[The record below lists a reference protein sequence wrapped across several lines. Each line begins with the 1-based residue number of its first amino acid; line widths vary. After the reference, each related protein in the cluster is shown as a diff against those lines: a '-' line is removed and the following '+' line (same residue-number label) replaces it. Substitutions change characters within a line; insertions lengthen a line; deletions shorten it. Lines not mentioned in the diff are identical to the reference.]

1 MVENA
6 CGSCDG
12 YDGLTRTADGHESGK
27 QTRGIDMLLTPLSTP
42 DVPSHCA
49 RWLGRLSGPTPSG
62 RRMMTGALG
71 ALAVAASFFTVQADA
86 EPPVRNAYFGDLH
99 VHTKYSADAYKSGA
113 RTGPDEAY
121 AYAKGAPL
129 RHPAGQT
136 IRMRGAPLDFL
147 AVTDHAE
154 YLGNIT
160 ALGESADPSSVTS
173 PGEVTPDF
181 VIEAYSAFGRAL
193 HDGELDPGLAQS
205 IRRDAWQRT
214 IEAAERHYAPGEFTT
229 FVGFEYTSAPD
240 GMLHRNVIFK
250 GARVPELPFAA
261 YDSLNPE
268 DLWAWMERLR
278 AQGIEALAIPH
289 NTNLSRGNFFQT
301 TTFAGEPM
309 DAAYAEVRM
318 RNEPI
323 VEMTQVKGTSET
335 HPLLSPNDEWA
346 NFEVRDRSSDEV
358 KGAYVRDALLMGL
371 ELQHSQGFNPY
382 RFGFIG
388 SSDTH
393 NTGGAYE
400 EPTYHGK
407 IGIVDGR
414 PEWRL
419 AILDEDNPELNRRPG
434 STTTGFDWSA
444 SGLAAVW
451 AEANTREAIYAA
463 LRRKETFATSGPRI
477 RVKFFAGY
485 DLDAADASRLYATG
499 VPMGGDL
506 EARPRGAPRFFA
518 WALRDPSSAWLQRLQ
533 IVKGW
538 LDDRTRRE
546 RVYDV
551 ACADGLE
558 PSPDSHR
565 CPDNGASVD
574 LATCDFDFDKGA
586 VELKAMWEDPDFDRD
601 ERAFYYVR
609 VLENPTCR
617 WSTWD
622 AIRLGVPLRAEK
634 EPALQ
639 ERAWTSPIW
648 ILPRTAM

>member
-1 MVENA
+1 
-6 CGSCDG
+6 
-12 YDGLTRTADGHESGK
+12 
-27 QTRGIDMLLTPLSTP
+27 
-42 DVPSHCA
+42 
-49 RWLGRLSGPTPSG
+49 
-62 RRMMTGALG
+62 MMTRAL
-71 ALAVAASFFTVQADA
+71 AVFAVAASLFTIQAGA
-86 EPPVRNAYFGDLH
+86 EPPVRNVYFGDLH
-99 VHTKYSADAYKSGA
+99 VHTKYSADAYRFGA
-113 RTGPDEAY
+113 RTGPDAAY

-136 IRMRGAPLDFL
+136 VRMRGAPLDFL

-154 YLGNIT
+154 YLGNVAAIDDPGNPMSDSE
-160 ALGESADPSSVTS
+160 LAD
-173 PGEVTPDF
+173 
-181 VIEAYSAFGRAL
+181 AYSVFNRAINA
-193 HDGELDPGLAQS
+193 GEFDRGLWQES
-205 IRRDAWQRT
+205 MRRDAWQRT
-214 IEAAERHYAPGEFTT
+214 IEAAERHYAPGRFTT
-229 FVGFEYTSAPD
+229 FVGYEYTSAPD

-250 GARVPELPFAA
+250 GARVPELPFGA

-268 DLWAWMERLR
+268 DLWAWLERLR

-289 NTNLSRGNFFQT
+289 NPNSSRGNFFQT

-309 DAAYAEVRM
+309 DAAYAEIRV

-323 VEMTQVKGTSET
+323 VEMTQIKGTSET

-346 NFEVRDRSSDEV
+346 NFEVRDRSIDEI
-358 KGAYVRDALLMGL
+358 KGSYVRDALLTGF

-393 NTGGAYE
+393 NTGAAYD

-407 IGIVDGR
+407 IGILDGL
-414 PEWRL
+414 PEWRF
-419 AILDEDNPELNRRPG
+419 ATPNEDNPELNRLPG
-434 STTTGFDWSA
+434 ITTTGFDWSA

-463 LRRKETFATSGPRI
+463 LRRKETFATSGTRL

-485 DLDAADASRLYATG
+485 DLDASRLYATG

-506 EARPRGAPRFFA
+506 EARPSGAPRFFA

-538 LDDRTRRE
+538 LDDGVRQE

-551 ACADGLE
+551 ACSDGLE

-574 LATCDFDFDKGA
+574 LATCDFDFDKGD
-586 VELKAMWEDPDFDRD
+586 VELKAMWEDPDFDPD

-609 VLENPTCR
+609 ALENPTCR

-622 AIRLGVPLRAEK
+622 ANRLGLPLRPEK
-634 EPALQ
+634 EPTLQ

-648 ILPRTAM
+648 VLPQAGM

>member
-1 MVENA
+1 M
-6 CGSCDG
+6 GW
-12 YDGLTRTADGHESGK
+12 LTRTTDGQGESGK
-27 QTRGIDMLLTPLSTP
+27 HAKRGTNIMLIPLST
-42 DVPSHCA
+42 
-49 RWLGRLSGPTPSG
+49 RTR
-62 RRMMTGALG
+62 ALC
-71 ALAVAASFFTVQADA
+71 ALAVAASFFTIQAGA
-86 EPPVRNAYFGDLH
+86 ESPVRNVYFGDLH
-99 VHTKYSADAYKSGA
+99 VHTKYSADAYRFGA

-129 RHPAGQT
+129 QHPAGQ
-136 IRMRGAPLDFL
+136 IVRMRGAPLDFL

-154 YLGNIT
+154 YLGNIA
-160 ALGESADPSSVTS
+160 ALDDPANPLSDS
-173 PGEVTPDF
+173 ELA
-181 VIEAYSAFGRAL
+181 EAYSVFNRAISV
-193 HDGELDPGLAQS
+193 GELDPELAQA

-214 IEAAERHYAPGEFTT
+214 IEAAERHYAPGQFTT
-229 FVGFEYTSAPD
+229 FVGYEYTSAPE

-261 YDSLNPE
+261 YDSLDPE
-268 DLWAWMERLR
+268 DLWAWLERLR

-301 TTFAGEPM
+301 TTFGGEPM
-309 DAAYAEVRM
+309 DAAYAQVRM

-407 IGIVDGR
+407 IGILDGR
-414 PEWRL
+414 PEWRF
-419 AILDEDNPELNRRPG
+419 ATPNEDNPELNRIPDI
-434 STTTGFDWSA
+434 TTTGFDWSA

-451 AEANTREAIYAA
+451 AEANTREAIYEA

-485 DLDAADASRLYATG
+485 DLDAADASRLHATG

-538 LDDRTRRE
+538 LDDGTRRE

-565 CPDNGASVD
+565 CPDNDASVD
-574 LATCDFDFDKGA
+574 LSTCDFDFDKGA
-586 VELKAMWEDPDFDRD
+586 VELKAMWKDPDFDRN

-634 EPALQ
+634 EPTLQ

>member
-1 MVENA
+1 
-6 CGSCDG
+6 
-12 YDGLTRTADGHESGK
+12 
-27 QTRGIDMLLTPLSTP
+27 
-42 DVPSHCA
+42 
-49 RWLGRLSGPTPSG
+49 
-62 RRMMTGALG
+62 MTGALV
-71 ALAVAASFFTVQADA
+71 ALAVAASFFTIQAGA
-86 EPPVRNAYFGDLH
+86 EPPVRNVYFGDLH
-99 VHTKYSADAYKSGA
+99 VHTKYSADAYRFGA
-113 RTGPDEAY
+113 RTGPDAAY

-154 YLGNIT
+154 YLGNV
-160 ALGESADPSSVTS
+160 AAVDDPANPMSDS
-173 PGEVTPDF
+173 ELA
-181 VIEAYSAFGRAL
+181 EAYSFFNRAINA
-193 HDGELDPGLAQS
+193 GELDPGLWQES

-214 IEAAERHYAPGEFTT
+214 IEAAERHYAPGRFTT
-229 FVGFEYTSAPD
+229 FVGYEYTSAPD

-250 GARVPELPFAA
+250 GARVPELPFGA

-268 DLWAWMERLR
+268 DLWAWLERLR

-289 NTNLSRGNFFQT
+289 NPNSSRGNFFLT

-309 DAAYAEVRM
+309 DAAYAEIRM

-323 VEMTQVKGTSET
+323 VEMTQIKGTSET

-346 NFEVRDRSSDEV
+346 NFEVRDRSIDEI
-358 KGAYVRDALLMGL
+358 KGSYVRDALLTGF
-371 ELQHSQGFNPY
+371 ELQHNQGFNPY

-393 NTGGAYE
+393 NTGAAYE
-400 EPTYHGK
+400 ESAYHGK
-407 IGIVDGR
+407 IGILDGL
-414 PEWRL
+414 PKWRF
-419 AILDEDNPELNRRPG
+419 AIPNEDNPELNRLPG
-434 STTTGFDWSA
+434 ITTTGFDWSA

-463 LRRKETFATSGPRI
+463 LRRKETFATSGTRL

-485 DLDAADASRLYATG
+485 DLDASRLYATG

-506 EARPRGAPRFFA
+506 EARPSGSGTPRFFA

-538 LDDRTRRE
+538 LDDGVRQE

-551 ACADGLE
+551 ACSDGLE
-558 PSPDSHR
+558 PNPDNHR

-574 LATCDFDFDKGA
+574 LATCDFDFDKGD
-586 VELKAMWEDPDFDRD
+586 VELKAMWEDPDFDPD

-609 VLENPTCR
+609 ALENPTCR

-622 AIRLGVPLRAEK
+622 ANRLGLPLRAEK
-634 EPALQ
+634 EPTLQ

-648 ILPRTAM
+648 ILPRAGM

>member
-1 MVENA
+1 
-6 CGSCDG
+6 
-12 YDGLTRTADGHESGK
+12 
-27 QTRGIDMLLTPLSTP
+27 MLLTPLST
-42 DVPSHCA
+42 
-49 RWLGRLSGPTPSG
+49 LGRLSGPTPSG

-71 ALAVAASFFTVQADA
+71 TLAVAASFFTLQAGA

-121 AYAKGAPL
+121 AFAKGAPL
-129 RHPAGQT
+129 RHPAGQA

-214 IEAAERHYAPGEFTT
+214 IEAAERHYAPGKFTT

-261 YDSLNPE
+261 FDSLNPE
-268 DLWAWMERLR
+268 DLWAWLDRLR

-346 NFEVRDRSSDEV
+346 NFEVRDRSSDEI

-393 NTGGAYE
+393 NTGGSYE

-485 DLDAADASRLYATG
+485 DLDAADTSRLYATG

-506 EARPRGAPRFFA
+506 EARPRGVPRFFA

-538 LDDRTRRE
+538 LEDGTRRE
-546 RVYDV
+546 QVYDV
-551 ACADGLE
+551 ACGDGLE
-558 PSPDSHR
+558 PSPDGHR

-574 LATCDFDFDKGA
+574 LATCDFDFDKGD
-586 VELKAMWEDPDFDRD
+586 VELKATWEDPDFDPD

-622 AIRLGVPLRAEK
+622 AIRLGLPLRAEK
-634 EPALQ
+634 EPTLQ

-648 ILPRTAM
+648 ILPRTAI

>member
-1 MVENA
+1 
-6 CGSCDG
+6 
-12 YDGLTRTADGHESGK
+12 
-27 QTRGIDMLLTPLSTP
+27 
-42 DVPSHCA
+42 
-49 RWLGRLSGPTPSG
+49 
-62 RRMMTGALG
+62 MMTGALG
-71 ALAVAASFFTVQADA
+71 TLAVAASFFTVEAGA
-86 EPPVRNAYFGDLH
+86 ESPVRNAYFGDLH
-99 VHTKYSADAYKSGA
+99 VHTMYSVDAYRFGA

-154 YLGNIT
+154 YLGSVA
-160 ALGESADPSSVTS
+160 ALDDSADPLPDSESGDTS
-173 PGEVTPDF
+173 DF
-181 VIEAYSAFGRAL
+181 AVEAYSAFNRANNAA
-193 HDGELDPGLAQS
+193 EIDPVLAQEE

-240 GMLHRNVIFK
+240 GMLHRNVIFE
-250 GARVPELPFAA
+250 GARVPKLPFAS
-261 YDSLNPE
+261 YDSINPE
-268 DLWAWMERLR
+268 DLWAWMDRMR

-309 DAAYAEVRM
+309 DAAYAQLRM

-323 VEMTQVKGTSET
+323 VEITQVKGTSET

-346 NFEVRDRSSDEV
+346 NFEVRDRSIDEI

-371 ELQHSQGFNPY
+371 ELQHSEGFNPY

-393 NTGGAYE
+393 NTGGSYE

-407 IGIVDGR
+407 IGILDGR
-414 PEWRL
+414 PEWRF
-419 AILDEDNPELNRRPG
+419 AIPDEDNPELNRLPG
-434 STTTGFDWSA
+434 IPITGFDWSA

-463 LRRKETFATSGPRI
+463 LRRKETFGTSGTRI

-485 DLDAADASRLYATG
+485 DLDADDTSGLYATG

-506 EARPRGAPRFFA
+506 EARPNGAPRFFA
-518 WALRDPSSAWLQRLQ
+518 WALRRVISCWNLSAESATAR
-533 IVKGW
+533 
-538 LDDRTRRE
+538 RTG
-546 RVYDV
+546 
-551 ACADGLE
+551 DG
-558 PSPDSHR
+558 HFW
-565 CPDNGASVD
+565 G
-574 LATCDFDFDKGA
+574 
-586 VELKAMWEDPDFDRD
+586 
-601 ERAFYYVR
+601 
-609 VLENPTCR
+609 
-617 WSTWD
+617 
-622 AIRLGVPLRAEK
+622 
-634 EPALQ
+634 
-639 ERAWTSPIW
+639 
-648 ILPRTAM
+648 

>member
-1 MVENA
+1 M
-6 CGSCDG
+6 
-12 YDGLTRTADGHESGK
+12 T
-27 QTRGIDMLLTPLSTP
+27 
-42 DVPSHCA
+42 
-49 RWLGRLSGPTPSG
+49 
-62 RRMMTGALG
+62 TGALG
-71 ALAVAASFFTVQADA
+71 TVAVAAAFFTVEAAADSPA
-86 EPPVRNAYFGDLH
+86 RNAYFGDLH

-129 RHPAGQT
+129 RHPAGQI

-214 IEAAERHYAPGEFTT
+214 IEAAERHYAPGQFTT

-240 GMLHRNVIFK
+240 GMLHRNVIFE

-261 YDSLNPE
+261 FDSLNPE
-268 DLWAWMERLR
+268 DLWAWLDRLR

-346 NFEVRDRSSDEV
+346 NFEVRDRSSDEI
-358 KGAYVRDALLMGL
+358 KGAYVRDALLTGL

-393 NTGGAYE
+393 NTGGSYE

-419 AILDEDNPELNRRPG
+419 EILDEDNPELNRRPG
-434 STTTGFDWSA
+434 STLTGIDWSA

-463 LRRKETFATSGPRI
+463 LRRKETFGTSGTRI

-485 DLDAADASRLYATG
+485 DLDAADASGLYATG

-506 EARPRGAPRFFA
+506 EARANGVPRFFA

-538 LDDRTRRE
+538 LENGTRRE
-546 RVYDV
+546 QVYDV

-558 PSPDSHR
+558 PSPDGYR
-565 CPDNGASVD
+565 CPDNGAGVD

-586 VELKAMWEDPDFDRD
+586 VELKAMWEDPDFDPD

-622 AIRLGVPLRAEK
+622 AIRLGLPLRAEK
-634 EPALQ
+634 APTLQ

-648 ILPRTAM
+648 ILPRTAGDPTRLNTRDGAAAIVR

>member
-1 MVENA
+1 
-6 CGSCDG
+6 
-12 YDGLTRTADGHESGK
+12 
-27 QTRGIDMLLTPLSTP
+27 MLLTSLST
-42 DVPSHCA
+42 
-49 RWLGRLSGPTPSG
+49 LGRRSGPTPSG
-62 RRMMTGALG
+62 RRTMTGALG
-71 ALAVAASFFTVQADA
+71 TLAVAAAFFTVEAGAQS
-86 EPPVRNAYFGDLH
+86 PVRNAYFGDLH
-99 VHTKYSADAYKSGA
+99 VHTGYSADAYRFGA

-136 IRMRGAPLDFL
+136 VRMRGAPLDFL

-154 YLGNIT
+154 YLGSVA
-160 ALGESADPSSVTS
+160 ALDDSADLS
-173 PGEVTPDF
+173 PNSESGDNPDF
-181 VIEAYSAFGRAL
+181 AVEAYSAFNRAINAA
-193 HDGELDPGLAQS
+193 EIDPVLAQEEM
-205 IRRDAWQRT
+205 RRDAWQRI
-214 IEAAERHYAPGEFTT
+214 IEAAERHYAPGKFTT

-240 GMLHRNVIFK
+240 GMLHRNVIFE

-268 DLWAWMERLR
+268 DLWAWLDRLR

-289 NTNLSRGNFFQT
+289 NTNLSRGNYFQT
-301 TTFAGEPM
+301 TTFADEPM
-309 DAAYAEVRM
+309 DAAYAQARM

-346 NFEVRDRSSDEV
+346 NFEVRDRSIDEV

-393 NTGGAYE
+393 NTGGSYE

-407 IGIVDGR
+407 IGILDGR
-414 PEWRL
+414 PEWRFT
-419 AILDEDNPELNRRPG
+419 IPNKDNPELNRLPG
-434 STTTGFDWSA
+434 ITTTGFDWSA

-451 AEANTREAIYAA
+451 SEANTREAIYAA
-463 LRRKETFATSGPRI
+463 LRRKETFGTSGTRI

-485 DLDAADASRLYATG
+485 DLDAGNASRLYATG

-506 EARPRGAPRFFA
+506 EARPGGAPRFFA

-538 LDDRTRRE
+538 LENGTRQE
-546 RVYDV
+546 QVYDV

-558 PSPDSHR
+558 PSHDSHR
-565 CPDNGASVD
+565 CPDNGAGVD

-586 VELKAMWEDPDFDRD
+586 VELKTTWEDPDFDPG

-622 AIRLGVPLRAEK
+622 AIRLGLPLRAEK
-634 EPALQ
+634 APTLQ

-648 ILPRTAM
+648 ILPRTPI

>member
-1 MVENA
+1 
-6 CGSCDG
+6 
-12 YDGLTRTADGHESGK
+12 
-27 QTRGIDMLLTPLSTP
+27 
-42 DVPSHCA
+42 
-49 RWLGRLSGPTPSG
+49 
-62 RRMMTGALG
+62 MMTRALG
-71 ALAVAASFFTVQADA
+71 ALAVAASFFTIQVAA
-86 EPPVRNAYFGDLH
+86 ESPVRNVYFGDLH
-99 VHTKYSADAYKSGA
+99 VHTKYSTDAYRFGA

-121 AYAKGAPL
+121 AYAKGGAI

-154 YLGNIT
+154 YLGNSA
-160 ALGESADPSSVTS
+160 ALGDSADPLPDSES
-173 PGEVTPDF
+173 GEVTPDF
-181 VIEAYSAFGRAL
+181 AIEAYSAFNRAISV
-193 HDGELDPGLAQS
+193 GEIDPGFTQES

-229 FVGFEYTSAPD
+229 FVGFEYTSAPN
-240 GMLHRNVIFK
+240 GMLHRNVIFR
-250 GARVPELPFAA
+250 GARVPELPFGAFN
-261 YDSLNPE
+261 SLNPE
-268 DLWAWMERLR
+268 DLWAWLEQLR
-278 AQGIEALAIPH
+278 TQGIEALAIPH
-289 NTNLSRGNFFQT
+289 NSNSSRGNYFQT

-358 KGAYVRDALLMGL
+358 KGSYVRDALLMGL
-371 ELQHSQGFNPY
+371 ELKHSQGFNPY

-400 EPTYHGK
+400 EPAYHGK
-407 IGIVDGR
+407 IGILDGR
-414 PEWRL
+414 PEWRST
-419 AILDEDNPELNRRPG
+419 IPNKDDPELNRLPG
-434 STTTGFDWSA
+434 ITTTGFDWSA

-463 LRRKETFATSGPRI
+463 FRRKETFATSGPRI

-506 EARPRGAPRFFA
+506 EARPGGAPRFFA

-538 LDDRTRRE
+538 LDDGAPRE

-551 ACADGLE
+551 ACGDGLE
-558 PSPDSHR
+558 PNPRHPPLSRQR
-565 CPDNGASVD
+565 CQRGPCD
-574 LATCDFDFDKGA
+574 L
-586 VELKAMWEDPDFDRD
+586 
-601 ERAFYYVR
+601 
-609 VLENPTCR
+609 
-617 WSTWD
+617 
-622 AIRLGVPLRAEK
+622 RLRLR
-634 EPALQ
+634 Q
-639 ERAWTSPIW
+639 GR
-648 ILPRTAM
+648 R

>member
-1 MVENA
+1 MDVA
-6 CGSCDG
+6 HMDIAPGGDA
-12 YDGLTRTADGHESGK
+12 DGLMK
-27 QTRGIDMLLTPLSTP
+27 YVMWIM
-42 DVPSHCA
+42 
-49 RWLGRLSGPTPSG
+49 GRLRRLDADSG
-62 RRMMTGALG
+62 RTGRIRLVTTGAFG
-71 ALAVAASFFTVQADA
+71 ALAVAASPFAIQADA
-86 EPPVRNAYFGDLH
+86 EPPVRNVYFGDLH
-99 VHTKYSADAYKSGA
+99 VHTKYSADAYNSGA
-113 RTGPDEAY
+113 RTGPDAAY
-121 AYAKGAPL
+121 AFAKGAPL
-129 RHPAGQT
+129 RHPAGQI

-154 YLGNIT
+154 YLGNVT
-160 ALGESADPSSVTS
+160 ALGDSADPSAETA

-181 VIEAYSAFGRAL
+181 VREAYGDAFGRAL
-193 HDGELDPGLAQS
+193 NAGEIDPGLADES

-214 IEAAERHYAPGEFTT
+214 IEAAERHYAPGKFTT

-250 GARVPELPFAA
+250 GSRVSELPFGAH
-261 YDSLNPE
+261 DSLDPE
-268 DLWAWMERLR
+268 DLWAWLDRLR

-289 NTNLSRGNFFQT
+289 NTNLSRGNFFLT

-309 DAAYAEVRM
+309 DAAYAEIRM

-346 NFEVRDRSSDEV
+346 NFEVRDRSIDEI
-358 KGAYVRDALLMGL
+358 KGSYVRDALLTGL
-371 ELQHSQGFNPY
+371 ELRHSEGFNPY

-419 AILDEDNPELNRRPG
+419 AILDEENPENNRRPG

-477 RVKFFAGY
+477 RVQFFAGY
-485 DLDAADASRLYATG
+485 DLDTSRLYATG

-506 EARPRGAPRFFA
+506 ETRPSGAPRFFA
-518 WALRDPSSAWLQRLQ
+518 RALRDPSSAWLQRLQ

-538 LDDRTRRE
+538 LDDGARQE

-551 ACADGLE
+551 ACSDGLE
-558 PSPDSHR
+558 PSPDGHR

-574 LATCDFDFDKGA
+574 LATCDFDFDKGD
-586 VELKAMWEDPDFDRD
+586 VELKAMWEDPDFNPD

-609 VLENPTCR
+609 ALENPTCR

-622 AIRLGVPLRAEK
+622 AIRLGLPLREEK
-634 EPALQ
+634 APTLQ

-648 ILPRTAM
+648 LLPRTAM